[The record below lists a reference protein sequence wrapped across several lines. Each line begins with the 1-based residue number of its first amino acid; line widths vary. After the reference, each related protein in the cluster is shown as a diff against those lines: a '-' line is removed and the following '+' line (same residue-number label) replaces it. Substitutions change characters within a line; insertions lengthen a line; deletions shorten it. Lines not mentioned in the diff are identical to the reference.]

1 MKTKLEYQP
10 DIVDATKL
18 ICEKYWLRKDD
29 KRNGFIHTCKE
40 IAQEFGFRHQDIP
53 SIVKV
58 NAHLVVLDCQCID
71 CSTTRICQ
79 TRSQLAQLNVDK
91 WRCDTCLEALAKKRR
106 QQYFEKRLEEERLE
120 EERLEEEQ
128 KKSIFGYIND
138 HRSKQLG
145 NIPTLAQLSEV
156 NMLLLAATI
165 ESLGAEN
172 LNALI
177 SLRHNL
183 SLPLSPF
190 FLLDNEIIKY
200 LFNLNLLI
208 LALDENYDFVTINQK
223 QELDID
229 YNQAALYFT
238 YRHEDLTKIIVS
250 AKSKKNISAL
260 VVNKEFE
267 SWCQQIQ
274 LGECLSYLIT
284 RSQLNNLAP
293 TIGEKMLSLL
303 SACLGKCSVSV
314 MYYIIWKAIESA
326 AAFVQKPNIT
336 RKHASNAI
344 YRNIERVFGKINNG
358 SWHPNKSFRDAS
370 HPQSAMAKV
379 FFDYVFG
386 IEDCGF
392 HYTLNEL
399 FSAYTPKQVL
409 KQVGYSTLGSA
420 RSTNYSVTIALDIKR
435 S

>member
-1 MKTKLEYQP
+1 MKTKLEYQS
-10 DIVDATKL
+10 DITETNKL
-18 ICEKYWLRKDD
+18 ISEKYWLRESD
-29 KRNGFIHTCKE
+29 KRNGFIYTCKE
-40 IAQEFGFRHQDIP
+40 IGQDFGLRHQDIP

-58 NAHLVVLDCQCID
+58 NALLVVIDCQCIE
-71 CSTTRICQ
+71 CGITKICH
-79 TRSQLAQLNVDK
+79 TRSQLTQLKPDN
-91 WRCDTCLEALAKKRR
+91 WRCDECWEALQKRREKEYLEYCLEQECLKK
-106 QQYFEKRLEEERLE
+106 
-120 EERLEEEQ
+120 EQ

-145 NIPTLAQLSEV
+145 SVPTVAQLSEV
-156 NMLLLAATI
+156 DMLLLAATV

-190 FLLDNEIIKY
+190 FLLDNETIKH

-208 LALDENYDFVTINQK
+208 LAPDENYDFVTINQK

-238 YRHEDLTKIIVS
+238 YRHEDLTKIMVN

-260 VVNKEFE
+260 VANKEFE
-267 SWCQQIQ
+267 SWCHQIQ

-293 TIGEKMLSLL
+293 TIGEKMVSLL
-303 SACLGKCSVSV
+303 SACLAKCSVSV
-314 MYYIIWKAIESA
+314 MHYIIWKAVESA

-336 RKHASNAI
+336 KKHASNSI
-344 YRNIERVFGKINNG
+344 YGNIERVFGKINNG
-358 SWHPNKSFRDAS
+358 SWHHNNSYRDAS
-370 HPQSAMAKV
+370 HPQSAIAKV
-379 FFDYVFG
+379 FFDYVFE

-392 HYTLNEL
+392 KYTLDEL
-399 FSAYTPKQVL
+399 FNPYRHQKAIKQM
-409 KQVGYSTLGSA
+409 GYSILGSVQN
-420 RSTNYSVTIALDIKR
+420 SNYSVTINKFKIL
-435 S
+435 